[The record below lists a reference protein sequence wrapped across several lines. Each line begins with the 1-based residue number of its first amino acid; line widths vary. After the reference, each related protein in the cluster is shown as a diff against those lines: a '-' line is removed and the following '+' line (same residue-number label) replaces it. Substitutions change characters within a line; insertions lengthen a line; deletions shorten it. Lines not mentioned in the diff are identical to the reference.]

1 MFFLGFVTTITIGQ
15 KPKVDT
21 VQINSQLTTIKS
33 LIDVREFTAAKKI
46 AQKVY
51 AEASAANY
59 LEVLAWSEFYLGVIS
74 FELTP
79 VDSAF
84 YWLHWANT
92 HFNQANDSQALVQ
105 VLNHLG
111 LFYRHTDFNDS
122 SLHYYNLAVEKAKAI
137 DDSAGLAEANYG
149 LGMVNVQW

>member
-1 MFFLGFVTTITIGQ
+1 MLTLRIPKLSLLLSCFFSVLLPAITNGQ

-21 VQINSQLTTIKS
+21 VQINSQLTTVKS

-111 LFYRHTDFNDS
+111 LFYRHTDFND
-122 SLHYYNLAVEKAKAI
+122 
-137 DDSAGLAEANYG
+137 
-149 LGMVNVQW
+149 